1 MVCTAFPNMLLK
13 PIWWHEQVVVTK
25 KHEKKKHRE
34 KERKKERNQGSLM
47 EEWRQG
53 ESAKFVL
60 KLGKND
66 T

>member
-1 MVCTAFPNMLLK
+1 
-13 PIWWHEQVVVTK
+13 VTK
-25 KHEKKKHRE
+25 KQEKKNI
-34 KERKKERNQGSLM
+34 ERKRERNQGSLM
-47 EEWRQG
+47 EERRQG